1 MVSTI
6 AVYVTCRPRR
16 FWHHDHGIRESV
28 LETVAYQLAA
38 LVASGVVAWNIH
50 GDTQYEAGYAQAKA
64 DRKAED
70 DKARQHDEQEKAT
83 NEREAQQRIDQAR
96 NDALD
101 AAARAGRL
109 QQQLVAIREQLR
121 QYNATVGAG
130 SSAADTGVLLADV
143 LEKSLERNRQLAE
156 YADRAAEA
164 GRVCER
170 QYDELTR

>member
-1 MVSTI
+1 MIWAFVKAYWKQLLI
-6 AVYVTCRPRR
+6 AVM
-16 FWHHDHGIRESV
+16 
-28 LETVAYQLAA
+28 LAA
-38 LVASGVVAWNIH
+38 LVIGGVVAWNVH
-50 GDTQYEAGYAQAKA
+50 GDRQYDAGYAQAQA

-70 DKARQHDEQEKAT
+70 DKARQNDEEEKAT

-143 LEKSLERNRQLAE
+143 LGKSLERNRQLAE

-164 GRVCER
+164 GRVCEQ
-170 QYDELTR
+170 QYDTLTKRGTNSR

>member
-1 MVSTI
+1 MIWAFVKAYWKQMLI
-6 AVYVTCRPRR
+6 
-16 FWHHDHGIRESV
+16 V
-28 LETVAYQLAA
+28 LMLAA
-38 LVASGVVAWNIH
+38 LFIVGVVSWNIH
-50 GDTQYEAGYAQAKA
+50 GSRQYDAGYAQAEE
-64 DRKAED
+64 DRKAEE
-70 DKARQHDEQEKAT
+70 DKVRQYYEQEKVA

-130 SSAADTGVLLADV
+130 TSAADTGVLLADV
-143 LEKSLERNRQLAE
+143 LSKSLERNRQLAE

-164 GRVCER
+164 GRVCEK
-170 QYDELTR
+170 QYDTLTR

>member
-1 MVSTI
+1 MIWEFVKAYWKQLLI
-6 AVYVTCRPRR
+6 
-16 FWHHDHGIRESV
+16 
-28 LETVAYQLAA
+28 VAMLAA
-38 LVASGVVAWNIH
+38 LVVGGRLAWVNH
-50 GDTQYEAGYAQAKA
+50 GETQYEAGYAQAKA

-83 NEREAQQRIDQAR
+83 NEREAQRALDRAR

-130 SSAADTGVLLADV
+130 TSAADTGVLLADV
-143 LEKSLERNRQLAE
+143 LSKSLERNRQLAE

-164 GRVCER
+164 GRVCEK
-170 QYDELTR
+170 QYDSLTR

>member
-1 MVSTI
+1 MI
-6 AVYVTCRPRR
+6 WAFAKAY
-16 FWHHDHGIRESV
+16 WKQLLIV
-28 LETVAYQLAA
+28 LMLAA
-38 LVASGVVAWNIH
+38 LVTGGVVAWNVH
-50 GDTQYEAGYAQAKA
+50 GDRQYDAGYAQAKA

-70 DKARQHDEQEKAT
+70 DKARQQDEQEKAT

-130 SSAADTGVLLADV
+130 TSAADTGVLLADV
-143 LEKSLERNRQLAE
+143 LSKSLERNRQLAE

-164 GRVCER
+164 GRVCEQ
-170 QYDELTR
+170 QYDTLTKRGTNSR

>member
-1 MVSTI
+1 MILAFVK
-6 AVYVTCRPRR
+6 VYWKQLLIV
-16 FWHHDHGIRESV
+16 V
-28 LETVAYQLAA
+28 MLAA
-38 LVASGVVAWNIH
+38 LVIGCRVAWVNH
-50 GDTQYEAGYAQAKA
+50 GETQYEAGYAQAKA

-83 NEREAQQRIDQAR
+83 NEREAQRALDRAR

-130 SSAADTGVLLADV
+130 TSAADTGVLLADV
-143 LEKSLERNRQLAE
+143 LSKSLERNRQLAE

-164 GRVCER
+164 GRVCEK
-170 QYDELTR
+170 QYDSLTR

>member
-1 MVSTI
+1 MITEFVKAYWKQLLIVSM
-6 AVYVTCRPRR
+6 
-16 FWHHDHGIRESV
+16 
-28 LETVAYQLAA
+28 LAG

-50 GDTQYEAGYAQAKA
+50 GNRQYDAGYAKAKA

-130 SSAADTGVLLADV
+130 SSAADTGILLTDV
-143 LEKSLERNRQLAE
+143 FEKSLERNRQLAE

-170 QYDELTR
+170 QYDELTRQHGIFHGTVSR

>member
-1 MVSTI
+1 MI
-6 AVYVTCRPRR
+6 WA
-16 FWHHDHGIRESV
+16 FIK
-28 LETVAYQLAA
+28 AYWKQLLIVVMLAA
-38 LVASGVVAWNIH
+38 LVVGGRLAWVNH
-50 GDTQYEAGYAQAKA
+50 GEMQYEAGYAQAKA

-70 DKARQHDEQEKAT
+70 DKSRQHDEQEKAT
-83 NEREAQQRIDQAR
+83 NEREAQRALDRAR

-130 SSAADTGVLLADV
+130 TSAADTGVLLADV
-143 LEKSLERNRQLAE
+143 LSKSLERNRQLAE

-164 GRVCER
+164 GRVCEK
-170 QYDELTR
+170 QYDSLIR

>member
-1 MVSTI
+1 MIWAFVK
-6 AVYVTCRPRR
+6 
-16 FWHHDHGIRESV
+16 
-28 LETVAYQLAA
+28 AYWKQLLIVVMLAA
-38 LVASGVVAWNIH
+38 LAAGGRLAWVNH
-50 GDTQYEAGYAQAKA
+50 GETQYEAGYAQAKA

-83 NEREAQQRIDQAR
+83 NEREAQRALDRAR

-121 QYNATVGAG
+121 QYNATVGSGA
-130 SSAADTGVLLADV
+130 SATDTGVLLADV
-143 LEKSLERNRQLAE
+143 LSESLERNRQLAE

-164 GRVCER
+164 GRVCEK
-170 QYDELTR
+170 QYDSLTR